1 MTADR
6 RLTIRPTASAS
17 LVEVQVGA
25 RSRYYRTTLAEAQA
39 ALNGFER
46 RPAPQI
52 EEICR
57 RELGEA
63 MAGCADA

>member
-6 RLTIRPTASAS
+6 RLTIRPTASAN

-25 RSRYYRTTLAEAQA
+25 RSRYYRTTLAEAHA
-39 ALNGFER
+39 ALSGYER

-57 RELGEA
+57 RALGEA